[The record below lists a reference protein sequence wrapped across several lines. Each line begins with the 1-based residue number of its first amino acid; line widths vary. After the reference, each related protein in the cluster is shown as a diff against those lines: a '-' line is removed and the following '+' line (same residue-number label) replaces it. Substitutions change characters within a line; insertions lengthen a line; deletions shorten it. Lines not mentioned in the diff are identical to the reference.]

1 MESIAFFGKGGIGKS
16 TIASNVSVILGAGG
30 GRVLHVGCD
39 PKMDS
44 TLSLMGRH
52 IEPFAAQAGRPEAL
66 LKCVHPA
73 LARGV
78 SCVEAGG
85 PQPGVG
91 CAGTGIGAML
101 DAIKETALL
110 ETGGYTAAVFDV
122 LGDVVCGGFAAPL
135 RRGFARKAVI
145 VVSEEMLSLYAANK
159 LMQMIENYSRN
170 GVFLAGL
177 AVNAKGQ
184 EGVRAAED
192 FARAAGTAVLGV
204 IPRDPVVGKAER
216 QHRPAVLAYPG
227 SPFARSLVRLAAA
240 IRAAAPRRPV
250 PAALS
255 DADFFAFAEGRE
267 VARVPAEPAAPA
279 AAGPADARLEAA
291 GLRPSGMEG
300 GQLLCSWNYKGAGIK
315 VLIVPGRSAQP
326 GMFRAS
332 DWAACFHPSVLKPP
346 PGSWEA
352 FGRSLKTLSGLGFGS
367 LLSALCG
374 EPGLYG
380 GLRKLAWRGALGEG
394 PGAAPRRPHVGF
406 GQWDRFIFPQGS
418 RDICTPPD
426 AVLVEHG
433 DSECR
438 FSGCDGWSM
447 AMFSRP
453 AGQGSSRETGR
464 GPLLPKAVKNILQTD
479 FNSADASGGDEAK
492 MAAALSAAAARAGR
506 GGLVEF
512 YVGCSPMLLSS
523 DVAAFAGKAAAGSGV
538 KVLTQGYNSFN
549 EYSPE
554 KAAVR
559 VDHLARRFSA
569 RQTVPAWD
577 VNLIGHGGSRS
588 GLSELLAASGLK
600 AAPAG
605 KDLYAAVSSSRV
617 QVLAERDE
625 VLEAALGRAGR
636 AFVAPPPPYGFGGTS
651 AWLKAVYSALRL
663 KRKIPVPPSDL
674 VGEYAALR
682 LRAAAF
688 EAGFA
693 ATAADLA
700 AFPGAAAFNGVP
712 VPAFL
717 AEAGFALRFLLPAS
731 DAGKPAAS
739 AIAGL
744 RRALPGCRLTSAFF
758 GSRAELHSLL
768 RSRGRMRMVYS
779 DISRDAR
786 LLAAGRTPFSA
797 GIFEAGY
804 DGAVETAR
812 RLLELCEGGF
822 DEDLSA

>member
-1 MESIAFFGKGGIGKS
+1 MDGIAFFGKGGIGKS
-16 TIASNVSVILGAGG
+16 TVASNVSVILGAGG

-101 DAIKETALL
+101 DAIKETSLL

-177 AVNAKGQ
+177 AVNAKDP

-192 FARAAGTAVLGV
+192 FAKAAGSVVLGV
-204 IPRDPVVGKAER
+204 IPRDPAVGKAER
-216 QHRPAVLAYPG
+216 QHRPAALAYPG
-227 SPFARSLVRLAAA
+227 SAFARSLVRLTAA
-240 IRAAAPRRPV
+240 IRAAGPRRPA

-255 DADFFAFAEGRE
+255 DADFFAFAEGRAAGL
-267 VARVPAEPAAPA
+267 VPAAPPSAPVKSGPVA
-279 AAGPADARLEAA
+279 ARRAAA
-291 GLRPSGMEG
+291 GLRPYGLEG
-300 GQLLCSWNYKGAGIK
+300 GQLACSWNYKGTGIK

-326 GMFRAS
+326 GMIKFS

-346 PGSWEA
+346 PGSWDA
-352 FGRSLKTLSGLGFGS
+352 FRLALKDLSGRNYDS

-374 EPGLYG
+374 EQGLYA
-380 GLRKLAWRGALGEG
+380 GLGRLSGRGA
-394 PGAAPRRPHVGF
+394 PAAGAAPNRPHMGF
-406 GQWDRFIFPQGS
+406 GRWDRFIFPQGS
-418 RDICTPPD
+418 RDIGTPPD

-438 FSGCDGWSM
+438 FSGCDGGTM
-447 AMFSRP
+447 DLFSRP
-453 AGQGSSRETGR
+453 AGQGSSREIGR
-464 GPLLPKAVKNILQTD
+464 GPLLPKAVRNIMQTD
-479 FNSADASGGDEAK
+479 FNSADASDGDEGK
-492 MAAALSAAAARAGR
+492 MADSLTAAAARAGR

-512 YVGCSPMLLSS
+512 YVGCSPMLLAS
-523 DVAAFAGKAAAGSGV
+523 DIGAFTWKAGASGV
-538 KVLTQGYNSFN
+538 KVLVQNYNSFN

-559 VDHLARRFSA
+559 TEHMARKFSA
-569 RQTVPAWD
+569 AAKPAWD
-577 VNLIGHGGSRS
+577 ANLYGHGASR
-588 GLSELLAASGLK
+588 GELGALLSSAGLK
-600 AAPAG
+600 TAPPWE
-605 KDLYAAVSSSRV
+605 DFYRAVRNSRL
-617 QVLAERDE
+617 QVLAARDE
-625 VLEAALGRAGR
+625 VLEAALKAAGR
-636 AFVAPPPPYGFGGTS
+636 PFIVPPAPYGFAGTS
-651 AWLKAVYSALRL
+651 AWLKAVCSALHP
-663 KRKIPVPPSDL
+663 KRKPRRPPAELFAD
-674 VGEYAALR
+674 YAALR
-682 LRAAAF
+682 RRAAVL
-688 EAGFA
+688 EAGFVLSA
-693 ATAADLA
+693 SDLA
-700 AFPGAAAFNGVP
+700 SILAPETFNGVP

-717 AEAGFALRFLLPAS
+717 AESGFALRFMLPAEEK
-731 DAGKPAAS
+731 GKASVALAA
-739 AIAGL
+739 L
-744 RRALPGCRLTSAFF
+744 RRSLPGRVSSAFF
-758 GSRAELHSLL
+758 RGRAGLDGLL
-768 RSRGRMRMVYS
+768 RRNVKLRIVYS

-804 DGAVETAR
+804 EGAAETAR

-822 DEDLSA
+822 DEELSA

>member
-1 MESIAFFGKGGIGKS
+1 MDGIAFFGKGGIGKS
-16 TIASNVSVILGAGG
+16 TVASNVSVILGAGG

-66 LKCVHPA
+66 LKCVHPS

-177 AVNAKGQ
+177 AVNAKDPA
-184 EGVRAAED
+184 GVRAAED
-192 FARAAGTAVLGV
+192 FARAAGTKVLGV
-204 IPRDPVVGKAER
+204 IPRDPAVGKAER
-216 QHRPAVLAYPG
+216 RHRPAVLAYPA
-227 SPFARSLVRLAAA
+227 SDFARSLVRLAAA
-240 IRAAAPRRPV
+240 IRAAAPGKTR

-255 DADFFAFAEGRE
+255 DADFFAFAEGRGSSQ
-267 VARVPAEPAAPA
+267 APAAAAAAPA
-279 AAGPADARLEAA
+279 AGTAAARLEAA
-291 GLRPSGMEG
+291 GLLPAGLEG
-300 GQLLCSWNYKGAGIK
+300 GQLLCSWNHKGAGLQ
-315 VLIVPGRSAQP
+315 VLIVPGRLAQP
-326 GMFRAS
+326 GMHRHS
-332 DWAACFHPSVLKPP
+332 DWAACFHPSVRKPP

-352 FGRSLKTLSGLGFGS
+352 FGRALKNIAGLGYDA
-367 LLSALCG
+367 LLAALCG
-374 EPGLYG
+374 EPGLYD
-380 GLRKLAWRGALGEG
+380 GLRKLAGRGSLGAG
-394 PGAAPRRPHVGF
+394 KGAAPRRPHMGF
-406 GQWDRFIFPQGS
+406 GQWDRFIFPRGS

-438 FSGCDGWSM
+438 FSGCDGGTMSL
-447 AMFSRP
+447 FGRP
-453 AGQGSSRETGR
+453 AGQGSSRGAGR

-479 FNSADASGGDEAK
+479 FCSADAAGGDEGK
-492 MAAALSAAAARAGR
+492 MAASLAAAASSAGR

-512 YVGCSPMLLSS
+512 YVGCSPLLLAS
-523 DVAAFAGKAAAGSGV
+523 DVAAFAGKAAAEGGV

-554 KAAVR
+554 KAAAR
-559 VDHLARRFSA
+559 SAHLARRFAA
-569 RQTVPAWD
+569 RAGKPAWD
-577 VNLIGHGGSRS
+577 VNLAGHGACRA
-588 GLSELLAASGLK
+588 GLSDLLASAGLT
-600 AAPAG
+600 AVPAG
-605 KDLYAAVSSSRV
+605 EGFYAASASSRL
-617 QVLAERDE
+617 QVLAQPDE
-625 VLEAALGRAGR
+625 VLEAALKAAGR
-636 AFVAPPPPYGFGGTS
+636 PFIVPPAPYGFAGTT
-651 AWLKAVYSALRL
+651 AWLKAVTAALR
-663 KRKIPVPPSDL
+663 PGSNPPPPPA
-674 VGEYAALR
+674 GPAAEYAALR
-682 LRAAAF
+682 RKAAAF
-688 EAGFA
+688 EAGFVA
-693 ATAADLA
+693 AAADIASFLSPA
-700 AFPGAAAFNGVP
+700 AFAGVP

-717 AEAGFALRFLLPAS
+717 SEAGFALRLLLPAS
-731 DAGKPAAS
+731 EAGKAAS
-739 AIAGL
+739 ALAGL
-744 RRALPGCRLTSAFF
+744 RRALPGCRISSACFA
-758 GSRAELHSLL
+758 GRGELRALL
-768 RSRGRMRMVYS
+768 RVSKKMRLVYS
-779 DISRDAR
+779 DVSRDAR
-786 LLAAGRTPFSA
+786 VLAAGRTPFAA

-804 DGAVETAR
+804 EGAAETLR
-812 RLLELCEGGF
+812 RLLELCEGGI
-822 DEDLSA
+822 DESLAA